1 MVHELTQGPHR
12 ARVEAASAW
21 TLQIQ
26 AGLPIANTR
35 QIAPPGREIYRV
47 FEASGLTGACD
58 TEATVDFAPS
68 AAEKPQRKKSQ

>member
-26 AGLPIANTR
+26 AGLPIAKTR
-35 QIAPPGREIYRV
+35 QIAPLEERSTAYSKLP
-47 FEASGLTGACD
+47 D
-58 TEATVDFAPS
+58 
-68 AAEKPQRKKSQ
+68 